1 MKKKNLFLLALV
13 NVLSL
18 GGCSFFNLLPESS
31 TKPSTES
38 DTSVESTSSDE
49 SSSESSS
56 STSGETSESS
66 TSEET
71 SSTSDGPVVLVEEIK
86 IYDGT
91 DPSHPL
97 QVAVS
102 TYVGLEVNVVVLP
115 SNATDKSLSWKADD
129 PTVAGVSVYQSSEWV
144 DVFGLKLG
152 TTKITF
158 TANDGSGVSA
168 DIYVETYEVPITGLK
183 LKESGTFEEKYEVNL
198 NVGDTYSF
206 YADVTPYATPNHET
220 YARELTSSEKQY
232 ISLTKDQYDNYEVT
246 ALKAGEV
253 TIRIYSEA
261 NNTIYKDLVVTIV

>member
-31 TKPSTES
+31 TEPTTES
-38 DTSVESTSSDE
+38 DTSVESTSIDE

-56 STSGETSESS
+56 SSSEESNESS
-66 TSEET
+66 SSEET

-102 TYVGLEVNVVVLP
+102 TYVQLQVNVVALP

-183 LKESGTFEEKYEVNL
+183 LVESGTFEEKYEVSL

-206 YADVTPYATPNHET
+206 YASATPYATPNHNT

-261 NNTIYKDLVVTIV
+261 NNSIYRDLVVTIV